1 MSPQVTLIY
10 ETRVYVR
17 VDTDGAC
24 VTDVHVDDE
33 LIADPIAV
41 EDANGLKLEPESELR
56 TAAAKVA
63 DSSDW
68 PRWVF
73 GS

>member
-1 MSPQVTLIY
+1 M
-10 ETRVYVR
+10 
-17 VDTDGAC
+17 
-24 VTDVHVDDE
+24 TDVHVDDE